1 MKLRHTLLN
10 SAIAGMLAI
19 TASTGTMAADTNSLQ
34 RQIEDLKAQ
43 NKIIMERL
51 EATADMIESS
61 NQDQG
66 APQDETM
73 DDSMREKTF
82 RHHGSFGKTRVGGY
96 GELHYNNT
104 DSTNQ
109 IDMHRFVMF
118 LGHEFN
124 DKIRFWSELEVEHA
138 KVDANGGEVSIEQA
152 FVEFDISDN
161 NAIRTGVILV
171 PVGLI
176 NEIHEPT
183 TFYGVERN
191 NVEKY
196 IIPTTWREGGF
207 SLTGRMRGH
216 VSYDLAMHSGLEV
229 SSGDNYAVRDGR
241 NAVRNASAEDPAYTA
256 RIKWTGVAGL
266 ELGGAIQYQRDI
278 TQGTDTTAGE
288 ATLLEAHMV
297 WQTGHA
303 ALRALYASWDL
314 DGTGPVAVGADEQT
328 GWYIEPSYKL
338 TSKFGIYARQSN
350 WDNRPNSG
358 SNTENIQT
366 DFGFNYW
373 PHEDVVLKFDYQLR
387 DNAGTDDDG
396 FNLGIGYQ
404 F

>member
-1 MKLRHTLLN
+1 MKLRYTLLN
-10 SAIAGMLAI
+10 SAIAGMLAM

-34 RQIEDLKAQ
+34 RQIEELKAQ

-51 EATADMIESS
+51 EATADMIESG
-61 NQDQG
+61 DQG
-66 APQDETM
+66 QGVAHDDTL

-82 RHHGSFGKTRVGGY
+82 RQHGSFGKTRVGGY

-124 DKIRFWSELEVEHA
+124 DKIRFWSELEVEHG
-138 KVDANGGEVSIEQA
+138 KVDADGGEVSIEQA
-152 FVEFDISDN
+152 FVEFDLNDN
-161 NAIRTGVILV
+161 NALRTGVILV

-196 IIPTTWREGGF
+196 IIPTTWREGGA
-207 SLTGRMRGH
+207 SLTGHLWGS

-241 NAVRNASAEDPAYTA
+241 NAVRKASAEDPAYTA
-256 RIKWTGVAGL
+256 RIKWTGAAGL

-297 WQTGHA
+297 WQTGQA

-314 DGTGPVAVGADEQT
+314 DGTGPAAVGADEQT

-338 TSKFGIYARQSN
+338 TSKFGVFARQSN
-350 WDNRPNSG
+350 WDNQPNSG
-358 SNTENIQT
+358 SNTENTQT

-396 FNLGIGYQ
+396 FNLGVGYQ